1 MSTPT
6 KPVDPTPRNG
16 YVEVDHV
23 RQDGILAII
32 SKRIGNGP
40 ALFTAAIFKTY
51 DRDGEECKT
60 GFFDPVKQGET
71 VKAVLAIVTEK
82 VAALYAEE
90 ERFVSSGR
98 RAPSSVGKD
107 RQAKADRRATR

>member
-1 MSTPT
+1 MSTPF

-40 ALFTAAIFKTY
+40 ALFTTAIFKTY
-51 DRDGEECKT
+51 DRDGEEVQDRLLRP
-60 GFFDPVKQGET
+60 GQAGRHGQGRAGDRHRE
-71 VKAVLAIVTEK
+71 
-82 VAALYAEE
+82 
-90 ERFVSSGR
+90 GR
-98 RAPSSVGKD
+98 RVLRRGRAVRRRRSPRAEVGCT
-107 RQAKADRRATR
+107 RQEQRGQG